1 MIVAGCIQTIVE
13 QFQQLLGCQVICFMP
28 GCSDT
33 DLCHPLLEMV
43 PEVCSAA
50 DLFEGTRVTDIWQEE
65 CVRALSDLSVQSGR
79 MQVLNAC
86 ESLVKRWRLRSIAAV
101 PLESSRGV
109 LGVFLLVDERADQ
122 FSVGEERLLYA
133 CLSICVPY
141 LEKLLW
147 AQARLAVLAGLRQEA
162 RGRSNENS
170 SSEVPGQFI
179 RSEFVSMVGHE
190 LRTPLS
196 VIKGYAGL
204 LQMYGGSD
212 EQQVAL
218 ERGPLLGSEQQR
230 HYLDVIMEQ
239 TSLLEILVADLLDI
253 SRLQRGQ
260 LALRPRAVDIEAL
273 CRQVIGLA
281 RVRADQMAEGKYRLE
296 CKLAAHLAPVWA
308 DPARVQQVLLNLL
321 ENAIKYSPKGG
332 RIELEVTLVAERN
345 GRCLAFGRQRIPRQV
360 CITIRD
366 QGMGI
371 SMQHAGR
378 LFEPFE
384 RLEQSTSSRIP
395 GMGLGLY
402 IARKLI
408 EAMDGKIELQSCEGR
423 GTNVT
428 IHLPVAESGGK
439 PASEVFG
446 QAPSLRIG

>member
-1 MIVAGCIQTIVE
+1 
-13 QFQQLLGCQVICFMP
+13 
-28 GCSDT
+28 
-33 DLCHPLLEMV
+33 
-43 PEVCSAA
+43 
-50 DLFEGTRVTDIWQEE
+50 
-65 CVRALSDLSVQSGR
+65 
-79 MQVLNAC
+79 
-86 ESLVKRWRLRSIAAV
+86 
-101 PLESSRGV
+101 
-109 LGVFLLVDERADQ
+109 
-122 FSVGEERLLYA
+122 
-133 CLSICVPY
+133 
-141 LEKLLW
+141 
-147 AQARLAVLAGLRQEA
+147 
-162 RGRSNENS
+162 
-170 SSEVPGQFI
+170 
-179 RSEFVSMVGHE
+179 
-190 LRTPLS
+190 
-196 VIKGYAGL
+196 
-204 LQMYGGSD
+204 
-212 EQQVAL
+212 
-218 ERGPLLGSEQQR
+218 
-230 HYLDVIMEQ
+230 
-239 TSLLEILVADLLDI
+239 
-253 SRLQRGQ
+253 
-260 LALRPRAVDIEAL
+260 
-273 CRQVIGLA
+273 
-281 RVRADQMAEGKYRLE
+281 
-296 CKLAAHLAPVWA
+296 
-308 DPARVQQVLLNLL
+308 VQQVLLNLL